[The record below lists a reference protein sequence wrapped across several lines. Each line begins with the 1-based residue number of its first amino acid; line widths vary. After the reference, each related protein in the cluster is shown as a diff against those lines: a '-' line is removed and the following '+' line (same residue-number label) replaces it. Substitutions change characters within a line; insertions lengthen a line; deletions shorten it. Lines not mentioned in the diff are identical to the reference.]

1 MVAHLLLAAS
11 TFAVTNIDDLVI
23 LSMYFA
29 DARYTKKTIV
39 TGQFCGILF
48 LTAVSL
54 TGLFAQVVIPER
66 WIGLLGV
73 FPIFLGVRDLL
84 RRWKS
89 QHDNEEVPTARNS
102 FYEIAVVTIANG
114 GDNIAVYTPLFSRTE
129 ISLIPLYVLC
139 FLVLT
144 GIWCFLGNYLVTHPS
159 LGTATQR
166 YGKLIFPW
174 FLILLGLI
182 ILSSVIFPK

>member
-39 TGQFCGILF
+39 IGQFCGILF

-54 TGLFAQVVIPER
+54 TGLFAQFVIPEQ

-73 FPIFLGVRDLL
+73 FPIFLGVRELL
-84 RRWKS
+84 RRRKR
-89 QHDNEEVPTARNS
+89 QDDDEDVPTARNS
-102 FYEIAVVTIANG
+102 FYEIAVVTVANG
-114 GDNIAVYTPLFSRTE
+114 GDNIAVYTPLFARTD
-129 ISLIPLYVLC
+129 ISLIPFYVFS

-144 GIWCFLGNYLVTHPS
+144 GIWCFLGNFLVTHPW
-159 LGTATQR
+159 LRTGTQR

-182 ILSSVIFPK
+182 ILSGIIFPE